1 VARVP
6 REWLEPATP
15 ADYVEDLCARLQD
28 PRAWVEEAEAA
39 RARLKEAEAARARS

>member
-6 REWLEPATP
+6 AEWLEPATP
-15 ADYVEDLCARLQD
+15 AEYVEDLAARLQD

-39 RARLKEAEAARARS
+39 RARR